1 MNLLNEPNDSA
12 TPKPFL
18 DFFLKGV
25 KGTTVFYRK
34 LTLPKVQY
42 QLSKRRTQWRE
53 VNFSGIAS
61 VYF

>member
-25 KGTTVFYRK
+25 KGTTVFYKSSRFQK
-34 LTLPKVQY
+34 FST
-42 QLSKRRTQWRE
+42 SS
-53 VNFSGIAS
+53 VNVEHNGEK
-61 VYF
+61 